1 MLYYQQESRIH
12 SPSAASVSDV
22 FFVYLFFFANFL
34 FCLAYVLRDM
44 AWLRAITILAAS
56 CTLPYFYYQTEPL
69 YSAMGWQIAFIV
81 INGINLTILLLER
94 RPVKLTERQRWL
106 HERTFR
112 TMSPREMLRLL
123 DKGQR
128 RQLDSG
134 KVLMRQNAHLDQLI
148 LLLEGQAEVRVD
160 GQCKAELEP
169 GDFVGE
175 MSLVTGE
182 PTSAE
187 VVGRTAIEYMVW
199 ERDIIDRIYQRQP
212 ELKDAIQAM
221 LGMDMARK
229 LSRRSPVATQLPA

>member
-1 MLYYQQESRIH
+1 MH
-12 SPSAASVSDV
+12 
-22 FFVYLFFFANFL
+22 FVYLFFFANLL
-34 FCLAYVLRDM
+34 FCLAYLVRDM

-69 YSAMGWQIAFIV
+69 YSALGWQLAFIV
-81 INGINLTILLLER
+81 INGVNLTILLLER
-94 RPVKLTERQRWL
+94 RPVSLSDEQRWL

-112 TMSPREMLRLL
+112 TMSAREMLKVL

-128 RQLDSG
+128 RQLASG
-134 KVLMRQNAHLDQLI
+134 DVLVRQNEHIDQLI
-148 LLLEGQAEVRVD
+148 LVLDGQAEARVD
-160 GQCKAELEP
+160 GQFKAELKA

-187 VVGRTAIEYMVW
+187 VIAQGQIEYMVW
-199 ERDIIDRIYQRQP
+199 EREVIQRLYDRQP

-229 LSRRSPVATQLPA
+229 LARRTPAMASVIG

>member
-1 MLYYQQESRIH
+1 MN
-12 SPSAASVSDV
+12 
-22 FFVYLFFFANFL
+22 FVYLFFFANLL
-34 FCLAYVLRDM
+34 FCLAYLVRDM

-56 CTLPYFYYQTEPL
+56 CTLPYFYYQAEPL

-94 RPVKLTERQRWL
+94 RPVKLNDEQRWL

-112 TMSPREMLRLL
+112 TMSAREMLKVL

-128 RQLDSG
+128 RQLESG
-134 KVLMRQNAHLDQLI
+134 DVLVREKAHIDQLI
-148 LLLEGQAEVRVD
+148 LLLEGQAEARVG
-160 GQCKAELEP
+160 GQFKAELEA

-187 VVGRTAIEYMVW
+187 VVARTAIRYMVW
-199 ERDIIDRIYQRQP
+199 DREDIQRIYHRQP

-229 LSRRSPVATQLPA
+229 LARRAPPVPSVVG